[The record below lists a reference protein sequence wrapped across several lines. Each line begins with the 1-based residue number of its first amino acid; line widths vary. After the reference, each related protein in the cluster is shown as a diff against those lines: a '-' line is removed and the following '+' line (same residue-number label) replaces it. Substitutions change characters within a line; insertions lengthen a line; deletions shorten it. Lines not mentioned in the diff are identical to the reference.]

1 MKETRGDNSSKKA
14 ARQDEYSLMK
24 GRQDW
29 LVTYWKLLALASP
42 LDAKMLRRLA
52 FKLAE
57 KIKSCFHLLGLKMGW
72 QERSGWQ
79 DFSRHHENISSQ
91 TPESTGIT
99 KSYYILEQIKRWYL
113 LWQTPRF
120 LCEVLLPTWTY
131 KWPWWEWS
139 RHITHAKESCCGDT
153 NYRSHSDCII
163 NRASP
168 TMQFP

>member
-42 LDAKMLRRLA
+42 LDAKDAKEVGLQACWKNQKLFPSTWAENGLA
-52 FKLAE
+52 GEEWLAR
-57 KIKSCFHLLGLKMGW
+57 FL
-72 QERSGWQ
+72 
-79 DFSRHHENISSQ
+79 RHHENISSQ

-153 NYRSHSDCII
+153 NYRSHSDCIM